1 MDKEEVDNI
10 KKLIDEYKQKMIETI
25 GIPKEY
31 YKECKQKMI
40 NTSGIL
46 KDYYKIHKINLKEE

>member
-1 MDKEEVDNI
+1 MDKEVDNI
-10 KKLIDEYKQKMIETI
+10 KKLIDEYKQKMIDTL

-46 KDYYKIHKINLKEE
+46 KEYYKIHKINLKEE

>member
-1 MDKEEVDNI
+1 MDEEVDNI
-10 KKLIDEYKQKMIETI
+10 KKLIDEYKQKMIDTL